1 MRYEPYERTTDV
13 PNIVV
18 DGSPNAATVLTLSH
32 WPGLWAP
39 PELRADL
46 SAQMVFRY
54 LDELAGAGRSGRHD
68 AEVATNN
75 HFDQD
80 GLVGLFALVD
90 PDAALAR
97 RDRLID
103 LAAAGDFGTY
113 RHRGAARV
121 SMLLSALAESD
132 QSPWAAELAGIAY
145 EEKCAVLY
153 RRCLAELPAMIDH
166 PDRYRSL
173 WAEEDAQLTASE
185 ALLTAGSATLVE
197 YPDADLAVVRV
208 PDGARRLG
216 GHRFVH
222 DHFSGLHPMAVNNAT
237 ERLRILLVHEG
248 AATLT
253 FRYETWVQLR
263 SRRPAQRV
271 DLGPLAARLDELED
285 APRWEAAEV
294 SVLAPRLAVRSGR
307 QSSLDPDVVIA
318 TALAYLRTAPPAW
331 DPYPPDP
338 PAAAPD

>member
-1 MRYEPYERTTDV
+1 MRYLPYETTDDV
-13 PNIVV
+13 PNVVV

-46 SAQMVFRY
+46 SAEMVFRY
-54 LDELAGAGRSGRHD
+54 LDEGAGRHGD

-97 RDRLID
+97 RDQLID
-103 LAAAGDFGTY
+103 LAAAGDFATY
-113 RHRGAARV
+113 RHRSAARV
-121 SMLLSALAESD
+121 SMLLSVLAESED
-132 QSPWAAELAGIAY
+132 SPWAAELAGLPY
-145 EEKCAVLY
+145 EDKCGILY
-153 RRCLAELPAMIDH
+153 QRCLADLPIMIDH
-166 PDRYRSL
+166 PERYRTL
-173 WAEEDAQLTASE
+173 WADEDAQLTASE
-185 ALLTAGSATLVE
+185 AMLADGSATVVE

-208 PDGARRLG
+208 PDGVGRLG
-216 GHRFVH
+216 GHRFAH

-237 ERLRILLVHEG
+237 DRLRILLVQGG

-253 FRYETWVQLR
+253 YRYETWVQLQ

-271 DLGPLAARLDELED
+271 DLAPLAARLDELEGTS
-285 APRWEAAEV
+285 RWEAGKV
-294 SVLAPRLAVRSGR
+294 GILTPRLAVRSG
-307 QSSLDPDVVIA
+307 QESTLDPEVVIA
-318 TALAYLRTAPPAW
+318 ETLADLRRAPPAW
-331 DPYPPDP
+331 DPYPPHR
-338 PAAAPD
+338 AA